1 MHGRA
6 QALRANYPRA
16 KKPVG
21 LAVSPAEAN
30 GVPKLCKCPAKTG
43 KQPPLPFR
51 RRGPGSRRPHRCEQL
66 SFGDH
71 VRHPRRE
78 SRPRRPVGS
87 TQASARLG
95 GNGTRNNPCGILV
108 SRPASVAQAI
118 RDGLGRGCWAGA
130 GAGAGAAARA
140 GADPPAGR
148 RSSLARGFSHALA
161 SSSRRHRAPGVPAD
175 APAGKQV
182 RAHAPGVINA
192 ASLAAPPAPSPPMAD
207 DAAGGAGIRALEDLL
222 QRWRRADKL
231 QHFAHPVT
239 EAQAPG
245 YHTFVA
251 HPMSFDRMQE
261 KVRSSCPAPP

>member
-1 MHGRA
+1 M
-6 QALRANYPRA
+6 
-16 KKPVG
+16 
-21 LAVSPAEAN
+21 
-30 GVPKLCKCPAKTG
+30 
-43 KQPPLPFR
+43 
-51 RRGPGSRRPHRCEQL
+51 GS
-66 SFGDH
+66 S
-71 VRHPRRE
+71 
-78 SRPRRPVGS
+78 
-87 TQASARLG
+87 QASAHLG
-95 GNGTRNNPCGILV
+95 GSGWTATRNNPCGILV
-108 SRPASVAQAI
+108 GRPASVAQAI
-118 RDGLGRGCWAGA
+118 RGGLGRGCWAEA

-161 SSSRRHRAPGVPAD
+161 SSLRGHRAPGVPAD

-182 RAHAPGVINA
+182 RAHAPGVISA
-192 ASLAAPPAPSPPMAD
+192 ASPAAPPAPSPPMAD
-207 DAAGGAGIRALEDLL
+207 DAAGAAGIRALEDLL

-261 KVRSSCPAPP
+261 KVRSSCPAPPLAATEL